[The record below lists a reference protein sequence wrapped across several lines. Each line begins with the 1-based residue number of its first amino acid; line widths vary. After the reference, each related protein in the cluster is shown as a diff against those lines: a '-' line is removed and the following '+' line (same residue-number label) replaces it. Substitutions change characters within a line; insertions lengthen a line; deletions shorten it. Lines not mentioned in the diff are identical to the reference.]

1 MGKNI
6 QFQNYGPR
14 SNWVDNEWVP
24 AQEGKTIS
32 IVSPYFDKEIAT
44 VPDSSKADLDAVVN
58 RAKEAFP
65 GWASTNIQDR
75 SKVMVRFKTIMENDM
90 DNLAELIA
98 LDNGKTVADAQGSI
112 QRGIDVIEYATSLP
126 KVLKEESSE
135 VSPGIICTMTHAP
148 LGVVAG
154 ITPFNFP
161 VMVPLWMI
169 PLAITTGNCF
179 IFKPSEQTPLAGL
192 KIAEYLKEAGLPTGV
207 FSVVNGSREAVEG
220 ICDHSHISAVA
231 FVGSSQVAKIVYT
244 RSTAAGKRAL
254 CLGGAKNHI
263 IVVPDADENSTTKGL
278 LASSMGSAGQRCMA
292 ASVAIGVADIDP
304 IIDRLIAET
313 ESFQL
318 GEDMGTIVSK
328 QALDRITNYIN
339 EAVAMGAELLVDGRN
354 ITPPAEYRDGY
365 WLGPT
370 ILDGVDPDWPCAKEE
385 IFGPVLSII
394 RTDTIETALKIE
406 NNNQYGNA
414 AAVFTTSG
422 QIAQTIAEH
431 ASAGMVG
438 VNIGV
443 PVPREPYSFGG
454 WNESKYGHGDITGRS
469 GVDFWTNLKK
479 VTARWPESTDTW
491 RKYF

>member
-6 QFQNYGPR
+6 QFHNYGAR

-58 RAKEAFP
+58 RAQEAFP
-65 GWASTNIQDR
+65 GWAATNIQDR
-75 SKVMVRFKTIMENDM
+75 TKVMVRFKTLMENDI

-98 LDNGKTVADAQGSI
+98 LDNGKTIEDAQGSI

-126 KVLKEESSE
+126 EVLKEESSE

-161 VMVPLWMI
+161 IMVPLWMI

-192 KIAEYLKEAGLPTGV
+192 KIAEYLKEAGLPAGV
-207 FSVVNGSREAVEG
+207 FSVVNGSKEAVKG
-220 ICDHSHISAVA
+220 ICDHSRISAVA
-231 FVGSSQVAKIVYT
+231 FVGSSQVAKIIYT
-244 RSTAAGKRAL
+244 RSTKAGKRAL

-263 IVVPDADENSTTKGL
+263 IIVPDADKDSTAKGL
-278 LASSMGSAGQRCMA
+278 LGSSMGSAGQRCMA

-304 IIDRLIAET
+304 IIDQLIEET
-313 ESFQL
+313 NSFQL
-318 GEDMGTIVSK
+318 GTDMGTIVSK
-328 QALDRITNYIN
+328 QALGRITNYIN
-339 EAVAMGAELLVDGRN
+339 EAEKMGAKLLVDGRN
-354 ITPPAEYRDGY
+354 FTPPAKYPDGY
-365 WLGPT
+365 WIGPT
-370 ILDGVDPDWPCAKEE
+370 ILDGVDLNWPCAKEE

-394 RTDTIETALKIE
+394 RVDTIEAALEIE

-422 QIAQTIAEH
+422 QVAQTIAEH
-431 ASAGMVG
+431 ASAGMIG

-479 VTARWPESTDTW
+479 VTTRWPESMDTW
-491 RKYF
+491 IKYF